1 MTEAPQGADVVEG
14 RVGSTFVR
22 LPVADP
28 RWSSFVERQPQAS
41 AFHQP
46 AWADVLASSYG
57 FSPFVLAR
65 SRAGGE
71 LVAGMPIIEVH
82 TMGKRQWVSLPF
94 SDVCPPLGSPFEV
107 DAMIAALPK
116 EMERQHVGGVEIRS
130 PVASAVAHR
139 TVRGVTHGLALT
151 ADAEDLL
158 PTFSRSQVQRNI
170 ARARREGV
178 VVRRG
183 EQRNDLLETFFELH
197 LLTRRRQGLL
207 VQPRRFFESLWQRMI
222 EPGHG
227 FVLVS
232 VCDDRPAA
240 AAVFLLGGR
249 TVTYKYGASD
259 PRLWS
264 KRPNHLLFW
273 ESIRWSCEHRYEVFD
288 FGRSDIDN
296 KGLRAF
302 KAGWGTNEA
311 ELAYSVFGAKP
322 LRPPEALVGA
332 IGPVIR
338 HLPLWANRTLGMA
351 LYRLAG

>member
-1 MTEAPQGADVVEG
+1 MTEAPQSAEVVEG
-14 RVGSTFVR
+14 RTGPAFVR

-28 RWSSFVERQPQAS
+28 RWSGFVERQPEAS

-46 AWADVLASSYG
+46 AWADVLAGSYG
-57 FSPFVLAR
+57 LSPFVLAR

-71 LVAGMPIIEVH
+71 LVAGMPLVEVH
-82 TMGKRQWVSLPF
+82 TLGKRRWVSLPF

-107 DAMIAALPK
+107 EAMIAALPK
-116 EMERQHVGGVEIRS
+116 EMARQQVDGVEIRS
-130 PVASAVAHR
+130 SVSSAVAHR
-139 TVRGVTHGLALT
+139 TVRGVTHALALT
-151 ADAEDLL
+151 ADPVDLL

-183 EQRNDLLETFFELH
+183 EQRDDLLETFFQLH

-207 VQPRRFFESLWQRMI
+207 VQPRRFFECLWQRMI

-232 VCDDRPAA
+232 VFDDRPAA

-259 PRLWS
+259 PRLWPR
-264 KRPNHLLFW
+264 RPNHLLFW

-296 KGLRAF
+296 QGLRAF
-302 KAGWGTNEA
+302 KGGWGTNEA
-311 ELAYSVFGAKP
+311 ELVYSVFGTKP
-322 LRPPEALVGA
+322 LRPPEALVEA

-338 HLPLWANRTLGMA
+338 LSPLWANRALGRA
-351 LYRLAG
+351 LYRLAA